1 MISYIKGDLT
11 ELSQDGIVVETGGIG
26 YAIRV
31 PASVLP
37 QLPALGSP
45 VKMYTHLQV
54 REDGVGLFGF
64 LTRDDLEVFRLLLSV
79 SGIGPKGALNILS
92 VLTPDEL
99 RFAVLSED
107 VKALSRAPGLGK
119 KTSQKVILE
128 LKDKFDLEEALE
140 KQQEHLSA
148 AGTAGDAAGDAAG
161 EAVQA
166 LAALGYSQS
175 EALRAVREIPG
186 AEQMTVEEL
195 LKQALRRM
203 ALR

>member
-1 MISYIKGDLT
+1 MLAYIKGELT
-11 ELSQDGIVVETGGIG
+11 ELSEDGIVVEAGGMG

-37 QLPALGSP
+37 QLPALGSL
-45 VKMYTHLQV
+45 VKIYTHLQV

-107 VKALSRAPGLGK
+107 VKTLSLAPGLGK

-128 LKDKFDLEEALE
+128 LKDKFSLEDALE
-140 KQQEHLSA
+140 KQQEHVRA
-148 AGTAGDAAGDAAG
+148 AAPGAAAEDAAG
-161 EAVQA
+161 EAAQA

-175 EALRAVREIPG
+175 EALRAVREVPG
-186 AEQMTVEEL
+186 AEGMTVEEL

>member
-1 MISYIKGDLT
+1 MISYIRGELT
-11 ELSQDGIVVETGGIG
+11 ELSEEGIVVETGGIG

-37 QLPALGSP
+37 QLPQLGNR
-45 VKMYTHLQV
+45 VKIYTYLQV

-64 LTRDDLEVFRLLLSV
+64 LTRDDLDVFRQLLSV
-79 SGIGPKGALNILS
+79 NGIGSKAALSLLS

-107 VKALSRAPGLGK
+107 VKTLSQAPGLGK
-119 KTSQKVILE
+119 KTSQKLIFE
-128 LKDKFDLEEALE
+128 LKDKFSLEDVLE
-140 KQQEHLSA
+140 KQQAHGAASA
-148 AGTAGDAAGDAAG
+148 REPAGDAAG

-175 EALRAVREIPG
+175 EALRVVREIPDAG
-186 AEQMTVEEL
+186 NMTVEEL

-203 ALR
+203 ALL

>member
-1 MISYIKGDLT
+1 MISYIKGELA
-11 ELSQDGIVVETGGIG
+11 ELSQEGIVVEAGGIG

-31 PASVLP
+31 PDSVLP
-37 QLPALGSP
+37 QLPPLGNQ
-45 VKMYTHLQV
+45 VKIYTYLQV

-79 SGIGPKGALNILS
+79 SGIGSKAALSLLS

-107 VKALSRAPGLGK
+107 VKTLSRAPGLGK
-119 KTSQKVILE
+119 KTSQKLIFE
-128 LKDKFDLEEALE
+128 LKDKLSLEEAFE
-140 KQQEHLSA
+140 KQQAHAAEA
-148 AGTAGDAAGDAAG
+148 AGAAAGDAAG

-175 EALRAVREIPG
+175 EALRAVREIPNAG
-186 AEQMTVEEL
+186 ELTVEEL

-203 ALR
+203 AML